1 MDKWMILLAPGGV
14 GNQIFSLAAALR
26 MNQNRQQRVI
36 VLSNNKEL
44 VSKFKETKRYFEKK
58 IKVHFIYSQRVNLFL
73 NKLSSRAQ
81 LIGLK
86 FPKVENYLA
95 QKFRTVLSPW
105 EFPNELVDEESGGI
119 WVLRGFFQDKK
130 LIEELSQY
138 SKQFLGLMLNVNLE
152 DNKAT
157 LEKNSIGVHIRRG
170 DYRLIP
176 SYGLLSLSY
185 FKKLIAKL
193 GNENTKILIASDEI
207 EVSNRLEVEGEKW
220 ILDPDSCSPLET
232 ISALARV
239 NTFLMSNST
248 FSFWAAWAV
257 HSRGGAVYMPEPW
270 FKEGKVPA
278 DFLYLDKFI
287 KSTAEFED

>member
-1 MDKWMILLAPGGV
+1 MILLAPGGV
-14 GNQIFSLAAALR
+14 GNQLFSIAAAMQ
-26 MNQNRQQRVI
+26 MNQNRQQRII

-44 VSKFKETKRYFEKK
+44 VSKFKKTKRKFDRK
-58 IKVHFIYSQRVNLFL
+58 IGVHVIYSQTVNLLL
-73 NKLSSRAQ
+73 NKISSRV
-81 LIGLK
+81 LIIGSK
-86 FPKVENYLA
+86 VPKIENYLA
-95 QKFRTVLSPW
+95 RKFRTVLSPW
-105 EFPNELVDEESGGI
+105 EFPSELVDEESGGI

-130 LIEELSQY
+130 LIEELSHY

-152 DNKAT
+152 NDKAT
-157 LEKNSIGVHIRRG
+157 SEINCIGVHIRRG

-185 FKKLIAKL
+185 FQKLIAKL

-207 EVSNRLEVEGEKW
+207 EVSNRLEAKGEKL
-220 ILDPDSCSPLET
+220 ILDADLFSPLET

-287 KSTAEFED
+287 KSAAEFED